1 MEFKP
6 ITFPK
11 EEIQYIAP
19 SWNDLDSLAFE
30 VSQDIRTDG
39 LEFDRIVT
47 LAKGG
52 WPMTRSLVDYL
63 EVKEVASIGVKFY
76 AGINEKLKTPLI
88 YQDLPVSIKGERILL
103 FDDVADSGAS
113 LEFVQQYLQDKEV
126 KNLTTATLFYK
137 PFSSFKPNYYSST
150 TKAWIVFPYDAV
162 EGIEVLG
169 NKWIDQGVSPSEVK
183 KRFKNLNFS
192 PKVIKEYYL
201 KTNKKE
207 SNDPNYA

>member
-11 EEIQYIAP
+11 EKIQYITP
-19 SWNDLDSLAFE
+19 SWEDLDSLAFE
-30 VSQDIRTDG
+30 VSQDIRKDG
-39 LEFDRIVT
+39 LKFDRIVT

-76 AGINEKLKTPLI
+76 AGINKKLKKPQI

-113 LEFVQQYLQDKEV
+113 LEFVQKYLQDKEV
-126 KNLTTATLFYK
+126 KSLTTATLFYK
-137 PFSSFKPNYYSST
+137 PFSSFKPDYYCSS
-150 TKAWIVFPYDAV
+150 TKAWIVFPHDVV
-162 EGIEVLG
+162 ESIEPLSTRWKKNG
-169 NKWIDQGVSPSEVK
+169 CSQSEIVN
-183 KRFKNLNFS
+183 RFEKLNFS
-192 PKVIKEYYL
+192 QKVIREYYL
-201 KTNKKE
+201 KTK
-207 SNDPNYA
+207 

>member
-1 MEFKP
+1 MVICYMEFKP

-19 SWNDLDSLAFE
+19 SWEDLDSLAFE
-30 VSQDIRTDG
+30 VSQDIRRDG
-39 LEFDRIVT
+39 LKFDRIVT

-76 AGINEKLKTPLI
+76 AGINKKLKKPQI
-88 YQDLPVSIKGERILL
+88 YQDLPVSIKGEHILL

-113 LEFVQQYLQDKEV
+113 LEFVEKYLQEKEV
-126 KNLTTATLFYK
+126 KSLTTATLFYK
-137 PFSSFKPNYYSST
+137 PFSSIRPDYYSAT

-162 EGIEVLG
+162 EGIKILG
-169 NKWIDQGVSPSEVK
+169 NKWMDQDVSPSEVK
-183 KRFKNLNFS
+183 ERFKNLNFS
-192 PKVIKEYYL
+192 SKVINEYF
-201 KTNKKE
+201 
-207 SNDPNYA
+207 